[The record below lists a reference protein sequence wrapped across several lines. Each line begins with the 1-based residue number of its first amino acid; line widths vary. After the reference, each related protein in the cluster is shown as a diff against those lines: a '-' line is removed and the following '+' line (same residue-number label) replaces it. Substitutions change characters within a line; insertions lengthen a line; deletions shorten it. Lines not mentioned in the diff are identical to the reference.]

1 MEIKHHLEEY
11 QYSNAGQY
19 RAIMQS
25 LGYQVEYNKG
35 YLLFS
40 KGDEQL
46 RTSIQEI
53 KSHISTD
60 KANTSESMER
70 VCKIFDKEKSQQP
83 EFITQMLKEGISITN
98 WGDLQS
104 DNKDRFTIIDH
115 RNKVCYTGKELYD
128 YALENRYLL
137 DGKGG
142 KAPENSLS
150 NLTTH
155 NGKAAKIRYTENGVS
170 ILYRKEKL
178 EIPEKI
184 LGKRLSEKDRL
195 ELAEGGRIQIRGKR
209 GNIYVEID
217 KELNSVIIRS
227 EKELHIPQE
236 IGGYKLTDADKYLL
250 ANGYSLDNKLL
261 HSKEGYFLADISFTT
276 DRYGI
281 TFGNVQMVPDQKAQE
296 MQKKQEQNYIIRVS
310 TPMQVSTAISML
322 ESNGINAQLVKEE
335 LSTAL
340 SQSAGTLYFMI
351 SGNTVTDWE
360 PVIHE
365 KEYNIPIKDIE
376 ELPAGVISEKAG
388 VAVSIEA
395 ADLKEQSV
403 VDSLILSA
411 LKSGNYSQLDQLSQK
426 GCKPSSDLMQQLNSS
441 FPDNSVIA
449 VKKIFKLESNRPS
462 MPGEIKASPSVSRK
476 SEMVRPISQTVNRVF
491 SDL

>member
-40 KGDEQL
+40 KGDEQF

-83 EFITQMLKEGISITN
+83 EFITQMSKEGISITN

-236 IGGYKLTDADKYLL
+236 IGGYKLTNADKYLL
-250 ANGYSLDNKLL
+250 ANGHTLENKLM
-261 HSKEGYFLADISFTT
+261 HNKEGYFIADISFTA
-276 DRYGI
+276 DNKGI
-281 TFGNVQMVPDQKAQE
+281 SFSNMQMVPEHKAQE
-296 MQKKQEQNYIIRVS
+296 MQQKKNYIIKIS
-310 TPMQVSTAISML
+310 SPMEVNKVISIL
-322 ESNGINAQLVKEE
+322 EGNGINAQLVKEDFSE
-335 LSTAL
+335 AL
-340 SQSAGTLYFMI
+340 SQSVDSLYLMI
-351 SGNTVTDWE
+351 DGKKVTDWE
-360 PVIHE
+360 PSIHE
-365 KEYNIPIKDIE
+365 KEYDIPIRNIE

-395 ADLKEQSV
+395 ADLKDQSV

-441 FPDNSVIA
+441 LPDNSVIA

>member
-1 MEIKHHLEEY
+1 MNEKQYLEEY
-11 QYSNAGQY
+11 QFSNAGQY

-25 LGYQVEYNKG
+25 LGYQTEYNKG
-35 YLLFS
+35 CILFTRD
-40 KGDEQL
+40 KEQF
-46 RTSIQEI
+46 RIRMDEI
-53 KSHISTD
+53 KSHVSTGKD
-60 KANTSESMER
+60 AKESLER
-70 VCKIFDKEKSQQP
+70 ICKYFDKERNSDPGHIDELSK
-83 EFITQMLKEGISITN
+83 KGISIVN
-98 WGDLQS
+98 WGNIMS
-104 DNKDRFTIIDH
+104 DDKDRFTIIDH
-115 RNKVCYTGKELYD
+115 ELKICHTGKELYE
-128 YALENRYLL
+128 YALQNRYLL
-137 DGKGG
+137 DGKGS
-142 KAPENSLS
+142 KMEEHTMSHLIS
-150 NLTTH
+150 H
-155 NGKAAKIRYTENGVS
+155 NGKQGKVRYTENGIS
-170 ILYRKEKL
+170 IFYKKEKL
-178 EIPEKI
+178 EIPDSI
-184 LGKRLSEKDRL
+184 FGKKLSEKQKQDL
-195 ELAEGGRIQIRGKR
+195 LDGKR
-209 GNIYVEID
+209 IAFKYKKGNIYLEID
-217 KELNSVIIRS
+217 RELNSIIVLS

-395 ADLKEQSV
+395 ADLKDQSV